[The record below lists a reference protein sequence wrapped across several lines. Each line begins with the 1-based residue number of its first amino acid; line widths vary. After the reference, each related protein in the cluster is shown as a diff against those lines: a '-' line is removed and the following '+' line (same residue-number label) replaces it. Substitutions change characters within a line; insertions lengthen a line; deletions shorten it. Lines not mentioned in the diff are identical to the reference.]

1 MEVKMLIAF
10 DKGQGNG
17 GVKKSK
23 LKAEGKKKRR

>member
-17 GVKKSK
+17 GVRVIKVDGGR
-23 LKAEGKKKRR
+23 EKKRR